1 MPSFVKSF
9 FFPVNFLT
17 LSTNVYFLPLG
28 EKIWHWALSF
38 CVPSSGWISCQ
49 IFFPFPSKRKLLKSV
64 EGRFYIAPESDLGE
78 EEVHSRLEAEE
89 ILRRTQSQCHFLP
102 HVLCSLFQCHWLYQA
117 RCLTEASSLF
127 STVKGI
133 MGQSRD
139 WPYVTNVPNPACCLF
154 FFLNKVLLEH
164 DYIHLFTCY
173 YLWLHACY
181 MGRGK

>member
-154 FFLNKVLLEH
+154 FF
-164 DYIHLFTCY
+164 
-173 YLWLHACY
+173 
-181 MGRGK
+181 